1 VQLVWDMDGTLI
13 DSGVVVPAA
22 YVATVRELGGPP
34 VTPAQ
39 VVERYWLGTPELI
52 LADLL
57 GLDVAGAAADDY
69 YRRLAGAS
77 VALYPGVQAVLAE
90 LRRRSHPVAVFTGSS
105 SRAAAILLTSAGV
118 AVDVVVGGDQVER
131 PKPAGDGL
139 LLTASQLGVPP
150 SSLAYIGD
158 APNDLRAAR
167 AVGGLAAA
175 AAWGHQYD
183 PAEPADVTL
192 AAPGE
197 ALQLAAQM
205 GAL

>member
-1 VQLVWDMDGTLI
+1 VQLVWDMDGTLL

-39 VVERYWLGTPELI
+39 VVERYWLGTPETI

-57 GLDVAGAAADDY
+57 GQDVAGAAAEDY
-69 YRRLAGAS
+69 YGRLAGAD
-77 VALYPGVQAVLAE
+77 VAVYPGVRAVLAE
-90 LRRRSHPVAVFTGSS
+90 LRGRGHRLAVFTGSS
-105 SRAAAILLTSAGV
+105 SRAAEILLTSAGL
-118 AVDVVVGGDQVER
+118 AVDLVVGGDEVER
-131 PKPAGDGL
+131 PKPSGDGL
-139 LLTASQLGVPP
+139 VLTAGRLGVPP

-183 PAEPADVTL
+183 AAEPADVTL
-192 AAPGE
+192 AAPSA
-197 ALQLAAQM
+197 ALGL
-205 GAL
+205 LD

>member
-1 VQLVWDMDGTLI
+1 VQLVWDMDGTLL

-22 YVATVRELGGPP
+22 YVATVRELGGRL

-39 VVERYWLGTPELI
+39 VVERYWLGTPEMI

-57 GLDVAGAAADDY
+57 GPDVAGAAADDY
-69 YRRLAGAS
+69 YGRLAGAD
-77 VALYPGVQAVLAE
+77 VALYPGVRTVLAE
-90 LRRRSHPVAVFTGSS
+90 LRSRGHSVAVFTGSS
-105 SRAAAILLTSAGV
+105 SRAAAILLASAGL
-118 AVDVVVGGDQVER
+118 AVDLVVGGDEVDR
-131 PKPAGDGL
+131 PKPSGDGL
-139 LLTASQLGVPP
+139 LLTATRLGVPP

-183 PAEPADVTL
+183 VAEPADVTL
-192 AAPGE
+192 AEPGE
-197 ALQLAAQM
+197 ALQLVTQM